1 MIERVDKNKHKIT
14 VECGII
20 NGKRKRKSVIFYG
33 SKQEAKIKEIELIKE
48 IRENKDCFLQKEK
61 LTFLELVN
69 IYLEDYC
76 KDNLKENT
84 IYGYKNLLKVILPE
98 LGSLKV
104 KDITTHTLQRY
115 YNKLKRENGY
125 CSNTIRHH
133 YVLINS
139 IFEIG
144 IKWQLVSTNPNKRIE
159 KPKANAKKAKI
170 YNYEQLNKFLEVLD
184 LEPIYYQAP
193 MLLCIDTGMR
203 REELNGLKWE
213 NVDLERGI
221 IRVREVRL
229 AVGKDIV
236 VTTPKTDNSN
246 RDIDITQKSLHA
258 LKKLKEYQ
266 NNLANVL
273 GNKWNDTG
281 YVFVNDSGLPY
292 YPDTLSKI
300 FKKIV
305 KKYNLDDL
313 TLHQLRHTCA
323 SLLLHSKEDIVSV
336 SERLGHSNVSTTLD
350 IYAQI
355 VEELEEKSITKTM
368 SNILSS
374 N

>member
-1 MIERVDKNKHKIT
+1 M
-14 VECGII
+14 
-20 NGKRKRKSVIFYG
+20 
-33 SKQEAKIKEIELIKE
+33 
-48 IRENKDCFLQKEK
+48 
-61 LTFLELVN
+61 ELVN

-104 KDITTHTLQRY
+104 KDITTRTLQRY

-144 IKWQLVSTNPNKRIE
+144 IKWQLVSTNPNKCIE

-193 MLLCIDTGMR
+193 MLLCVDTGMR

-229 AVGKDIV
+229 AVGKDTV

-246 RDIDITQKSLHA
+246 RDIDITQKTLRA

-281 YVFVNDSGLPY
+281 YVFVNDSGSPY
-292 YPDTLSKI
+292 YPDTLSYF
-300 FKKIV
+300 FKKII

-313 TLHQLRHTCA
+313 TFHQLRHTSA

-336 SERLGHSNVSTTLD
+336 SARLGHSNVSTTLD

-355 VEELEEKSITKTM
+355 VEELEEKSIVKTM